1 MAGYLR
7 KTALSPHEVLTVA
20 EELLPDRIGLSRTKG
35 TSHDATYTGLE
46 GTVSLS
52 AHRHGAYTEVVANT
66 DRLRTSRV
74 DYEIQKF
81 LNQLP
86 YEPFDRG
93 GPGRGEPN

>member
-7 KTALSPHEVLTVA
+7 KTALSPDEIVSAA
-20 EELLPDRIGLSRTKG
+20 EKTLPERIGLSKTKG
-35 TSHDATYTGLE
+35 SGHGATYSGDE

-52 AHRHGAYTEVVANT
+52 AHRHGAYTEVSANT
-66 DRLRTSRV
+66 DRLGTSRM

-86 YEPFDRG
+86 YEPFDQG
-93 GPGRGEPN
+93 GPGRGEPT

>member
-7 KTALSPHEVLTVA
+7 KTALSPEEVLTA
-20 EELLPDRIGLSRTKG
+20 AADLLPDRIGLSRAKATG
-35 TSHDATYTGLE
+35 HDATYTGAE

-86 YEPFDRG
+86 YEPFDHG
-93 GPGRGEPN
+93 GPGRGEPT

>member
-7 KTALSPHEVLTVA
+7 KTALSPDEILTVA
-20 EELLPDRIGLSRTKG
+20 EQVLPDRVGLSRAKSSG
-35 TSHDATYTGLE
+35 HGATYTGAE
-46 GTVSLS
+46 GTVALT
-52 AHRHGAYTEVVANT
+52 AHRHGAYTEVSATT

-93 GPGRGEPN
+93 GPGSGEPS